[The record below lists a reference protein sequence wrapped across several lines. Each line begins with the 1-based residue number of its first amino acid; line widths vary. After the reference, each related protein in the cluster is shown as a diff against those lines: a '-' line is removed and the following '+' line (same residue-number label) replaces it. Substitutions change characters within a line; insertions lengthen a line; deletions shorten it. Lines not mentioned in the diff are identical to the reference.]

1 MGGCSFSIYDILIQP
16 KSGWFKLLDL
26 DKAEYRCVP
35 VLEEKNVLCSK
46 DDENEEST
54 REGLN
59 SETKD
64 ATLGEIDVELDTEI
78 SKDVSDSPC
87 PEMADIKSKEGEQET
102 NDENSNTRLDNYD
115 PFTGNSRE
123 GLNIETEDA
132 TIGEID
138 VRLDTEISKDVSD
151 GPEIADIKNKEGDQ
165 ETDVDNSN
173 TKLDNNDAFTANT
186 VKYDSRKF
194 KFRFGKTGPNLNN
207 VVFDDISKQLPD
219 TDTGK

>member
-54 REGLN
+54 REDLD

-102 NDENSNTRLDNYD
+102 DDENSNTR
-115 PFTGNSRE
+115 
-123 GLNIETEDA
+123 
-132 TIGEID
+132 
-138 VRLDTEISKDVSD
+138 
-151 GPEIADIKNKEGDQ
+151 
-165 ETDVDNSN
+165 
-173 TKLDNNDAFTANT
+173 LDNNDAFTANT
-186 VKYDSRKF
+186 VKYDSRKIN
-194 KFRFGKTGPNLNN
+194 FRFSKTGTNLNN

-219 TDTGK
+219 ADTGK